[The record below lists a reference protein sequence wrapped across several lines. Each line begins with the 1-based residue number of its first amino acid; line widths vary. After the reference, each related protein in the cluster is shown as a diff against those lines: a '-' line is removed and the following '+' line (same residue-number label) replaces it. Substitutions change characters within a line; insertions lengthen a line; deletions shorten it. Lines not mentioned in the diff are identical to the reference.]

1 MSHSPYSNK
10 KVMEDWLKDLGVLDT
25 LATAAKIIQLAANNP
40 AHPEPQRRS
49 HHGSHPPRNPPQR

>member
-25 LATAAKIIQLAANNP
+25 LATAAKIIQLAANTTLNMHGTP
-40 AHPEPQRRS
+40 ARA
-49 HHGSHPPRNPPQR
+49 

>member
-25 LATAAKIIQLAANNP
+25 LATAVKIIQLAANIRFSL
-40 AHPEPQRRS
+40 H
-49 HHGSHPPRNPPQR
+49 